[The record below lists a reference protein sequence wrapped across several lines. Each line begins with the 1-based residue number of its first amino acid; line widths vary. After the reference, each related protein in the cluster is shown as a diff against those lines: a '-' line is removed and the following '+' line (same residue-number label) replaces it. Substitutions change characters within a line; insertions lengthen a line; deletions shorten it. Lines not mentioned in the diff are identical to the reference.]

1 MQSVEE
7 LEDVTFETKA
17 WREVW
22 LFLSLGVFFVWGH
35 GWMLETGYLVVLAFM
50 AAISRFRFRREMR
63 EVTGFAR

>member
-7 LEDVTFETKA
+7 LEDVAFETKA

-50 AAISRFRFRREMR
+50 AAI
-63 EVTGFAR
+63 